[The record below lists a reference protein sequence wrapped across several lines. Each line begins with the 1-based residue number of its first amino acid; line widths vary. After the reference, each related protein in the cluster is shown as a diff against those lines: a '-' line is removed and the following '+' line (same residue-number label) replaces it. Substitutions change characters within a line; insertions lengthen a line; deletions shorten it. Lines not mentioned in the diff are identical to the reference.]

1 MGRLNTLFAQHGA
14 AYLQR
19 FAATMPAVHQK
30 ALGALRACRTP
41 SAGMLLC
48 ACPDCDRSRLVPR
61 SCGNRHCPTCQGAKA
76 FAWLQRQCA
85 RALPTHHFMITFTV
99 PAPLRAFLRSH
110 PRIGHE
116 ALFAASS
123 AAIKTLAA
131 NPRYGL
137 GDTPGFFGVLH
148 TWGRTLEY
156 HPHIHYVVPG
166 GALDRDD
173 ARWHAS
179 SPGFFLPVRV
189 LSILYRA
196 KFRDAMAR
204 DGLIGQIDPAVWSV
218 HWNVHC
224 QPVGNAHNAL
234 AYLSRY
240 VFKVAIGNERILDI
254 NDTHVRFNYTASNSH
269 RRRTMTL
276 TIAEFIRRF
285 LQHVLPT
292 GFMKVRYYGFLSP
305 SFKRSF
311 DEIRARVEIAHGFEV
326 EAPAVPDS
334 PPPQPLRCEHCG
346 APMRRVRVIS
356 ARPITTLSRTRHAE
370 AAPALAAGP

>member
-1 MGRLNTLFAQHGA
+1 MGRLNTLFARHGA
-14 AYLQR
+14 DYLER
-19 FAATMPAVHQK
+19 FAATIPAVHKK
-30 ALGALRACRTP
+30 ALGALMACRTP
-41 SAGMLLC
+41 SAGLLLC
-48 ACPDCDRSRLVPR
+48 ACPACERSRLVAR

-76 FAWLQRQCA
+76 FAWLHRQCL

-99 PAPLRAFLRSH
+99 PEPLRAFLRAHQSV
-110 PRIGHE
+110 GYE

-123 AAIKTLAA
+123 AALKTLAA

-148 TWGRTLEY
+148 TWGRTLNY

-173 ARWHAS
+173 SRWHAS
-179 SPGFFLPVRV
+179 SPGFFLPVRA

-204 DGLIGQIDPAVWSV
+204 DALLGQIDSSAWSV
-218 HWNVHC
+218 AWNVHC
-224 QPVGNAHNAL
+224 QGVGDAHNAL

-240 VFKVAIGNERILDI
+240 VFKVAIGNERILGL
-254 NDTHVRFNYTASNSH
+254 NDTHVRFAYTASNSH

-276 TIAEFIRRF
+276 AIPEFIRRF

-305 SFKRSF
+305 SFRRPF
-311 DEIRARVEIAHGFEV
+311 QDIRARVEIAHGFNV
-326 EAPAVPDS
+326 DPPTVPDS
-334 PPPQPLRCEHCG
+334 APSQPLRCEHCG
-346 APMRRVRVIS
+346 ARMRRVRVIS
-356 ARPITTLSRTRHAE
+356 SRPIAVPFRPGNAD
-370 AAPALAAGP
+370 AAPAFAAGP

>member
-1 MGRLNTLFAQHGA
+1 MGRLNALFAQHGA

-30 ALGALRACRTP
+30 TLGALTACRTP
-41 SAGMLLC
+41 SAGLLLC
-48 ACPDCDRSRLVPR
+48 ACPDCERSRLVPR
-61 SCGNRHCPTCQGAKA
+61 SCGNRHCPSCQGAKA
-76 FAWLQRQCA
+76 FAWLQRQCT

-99 PAPLRAFLRSH
+99 PAALRAFLRSH
-110 PRIGHE
+110 QRPGYE

-123 AAIKTLAA
+123 AALKTLAA

-166 GALDRDD
+166 GALDSDD
-173 ARWHAS
+173 ARWHPA
-179 SPGFFLPVRV
+179 SPGFFLPVRA

-196 KFRDAMAR
+196 KFRDAMDRA
-204 DGLIGQIDPAVWSV
+204 GLFGQIDPSVWSV
-218 HWNVHC
+218 AWNVHC
-224 QPVGNAHNAL
+224 QPVADAHNAL

-240 VFKVAIGNERILDI
+240 VFKVAIGNERILELDH
-254 NDTHVRFNYTASNSH
+254 THVRFAYTDSNSH

-305 SFKRSF
+305 NFRRPIE
-311 DEIRARVEIAHGFEV
+311 EIRTHVEIAYGFDV
-326 EAPAVPDS
+326 EPPTVPNS
-334 PPPQPLRCEHCG
+334 APPQPLRCEHCG
-346 APMRRVRVIS
+346 AQMRRIRVIS
-356 ARPITTLSRTRHAE
+356 SRPIAVVSRTGHAD
-370 AAPALAAGP
+370 AAPAFAAGP